1 MKFVKIALPATYPDY
16 LWHTMYMSNDYNTKG
31 AAAAICLAH
40 TIKMQEQADRLI
52 RILKD
57 EGMTAEAAA
66 MSELSATCEIV
77 FDALH
82 AVPGIATGT
91 AALRE
96 IAGVDA

>member
-1 MKFVKIALPATYPDY
+1 MRKTLTNATGCDNMQSMDNNY
-16 LWHTMYMSNDYNTKG
+16 STKG

-40 TIKMQEQADRLI
+40 TIKMQEQADRLT
-52 RILKD
+52 RILKV

-82 AVPGIATGT
+82 NVPGLDEGT
-91 AALRE
+91 AALHLL
-96 IAGVDA
+96 AGEEA